1 MRPKFTAGF
10 KIEPIYLGGP
20 NRIVACT
27 LYADG
32 KGIATI
38 ENSRQLKNADFMAIV
53 KKLIE

>member
-1 MRPKFTAGF
+1 MRPKSTAGF